1 MSYDAN
7 GQKLARESTELTVTK
22 FAIPKIE
29 YVFGSSGGMFE
40 ISSQQGVEKF
50 LITLSANG
58 QTQELVLDNDAN
70 NLTTSFEGLESG
82 IYQAQIIAKSE
93 NGNYYQSDAENFD
106 KEIYKMPI
114 LQILGKGGVE
124 NSNQLKLN
132 VLTSESLIASKFNV
146 AGLNQTINGFTANQ
160 TETSEL
166 FMHYVFTYI
175 RQSIQNSISGSIQD
189 NINIEYLKSLDFKI
203 PEKSYQDKIVAVLS
217 GIDEKIELNLKICS
231 ELEDMAKTIYD
242 YWFVQFDFPDENGK
256 PYRSSGGEMVWNE
269 QFKRKIP
276 KGWDIKRISDICEI
290 ISGYPFQSSTYSKTG
305 KYKLITIKNVQD
317 SGIDLNIDNYIKDL
331 PANLPN
337 YCILSPGDIL
347 MSLTGNVGR
356 VGLMYVDDC
365 LLNQRVALIKPK
377 HSCLNVFL
385 YFLFKNDRLKIMMKN
400 ISTGTSQKNLSP
412 IDVGNLVIPFNVEI
426 VKLFCDKLASII
438 TKIVITEKEKVELIK
453 LRDWLLPML
462 MNGQARV
469 E

>member
-1 MSYDAN
+1 MIYNATRYNGSWNTKKLKVLGDFSRGKSKHRPRNDPELFDNGTYPLVQTGDIKASILHISKHEQAYNEFGLSQSKLWPTGTLCITIAAN
-7 GQKLARESTELTVTK
+7 IAETGILAYPMCFPDSIV
-22 FAIPKIE
+22 
-29 YVFGSSGGMFE
+29 
-40 ISSQQGVEKF
+40 
-50 LITLSANG
+50 
-58 QTQELVLDNDAN
+58 
-70 NLTTSFEGLESG
+70 
-82 IYQAQIIAKSE
+82 
-93 NGNYYQSDAENFD
+93 
-106 KEIYKMPI
+106 
-114 LQILGKGGVE
+114 
-124 NSNQLKLN
+124 
-132 VLTSESLIASKFNV
+132 
-146 AGLNQTINGFTANQ
+146 GFTANQ